1 MKVTEKTFTVDL
13 TEDDV
18 KLIVS
23 ALHSEY
29 KNYGKSP
36 AIRDLRN
43 AFAGL
48 INIHYIGEDA

>member
-23 ALHSEY
+23 ALHEEY
-29 KNYGKSP
+29 KNFGKSP
-36 AIRDLRN
+36 VTRDLRN
-43 AFAGL
+43 AFANL
-48 INIHYIGEDA
+48 VNIHYMGEDA